1 MKKPAAIGFS
11 LLSGILL
18 FAAWPVS
25 PFTFL
30 IFVAFVPLLYVAEN
44 VENKRLF
51 FLLSFIAMLTWN
63 ASATWWIWNSTDVG
77 SIAAFIANSLLM
89 CLPWWGYRVFR
100 RRFNRRIGYMSLVF
114 FWMTFEY
121 IHLNWQLSWPW
132 LTLGNVFASNPG
144 WVQWYE
150 YTGTSGGTLWVLMV
164 NLLLYEQVR
173 LIADKRFEARR
184 LAAPLAAIVI
194 PFILSWLSMPAVKP
208 NTQTANVVIIQP
220 NIDPYSKFAEGAAG
234 PQVQLLLNQTAGAID
249 SNTKLVI
256 WPETALTGSG
266 VIEDELNT
274 YPTYQPIFAFLRS
287 HPGLTIQT
295 GVEVFKVYGN
305 EKATPT
311 ARRSPSSGVYFDDF
325 NAAVSLQAGQ
335 PLQFYHKSRLVPG
348 VETLPTFLNFMAP
361 VFEQFGGTTG
371 GYGRQAEAGVLKQ
384 PGQPYITAPIICYES
399 IYGEYVGT
407 YVAKGAN
414 LLTIMTNDGW
424 WGNTPGHKQHLQYAR
439 LRAIETRRWVAR
451 SANTG
456 ISAVIN
462 DRGDIMATQPWA
474 TQAVIKYNIPV
485 LTGETFYVAYGDILS
500 KIALVIASLF
510 FAFNLVL
517 LIRERINKKGKKPAH
532 D

>member
-1 MKKPAAIGFS
+1 MKKSAAFGLSF
-11 LLSGILL
+11 LSGVLL
-18 FAAWPVS
+18 WAAWPVS

-30 IFVAFVPLLYVAEN
+30 IFIAFIPLLYLAEK
-44 VENKRLF
+44 VVHKRFF
-51 FLLSFIAMLTWN
+51 FLLCFLAMLTWN
-63 ASATWWIWNSTDVG
+63 AAATWWIWNSTDVG

-100 RRFNRRIGYMSLVF
+100 RRFSRRIGYMCLVF
-114 FWMTFEY
+114 FWMAFEY

-132 LTLGNVFASNPG
+132 LTLGNVFASNAG

-150 YTGTSGGTLWVLMV
+150 YTGTSGGTLWVLIV
-164 NLLLYEQVR
+164 NVLLYEQVR
-173 LIADKRFEARR
+173 LFAENRFSLKRV
-184 LAAPLAAIVI
+184 AAPAAVIII
-194 PFILSWLSMPAVKP
+194 PFILSWLATPAVKP
-208 NTQTANVVIIQP
+208 NTQTANVVIVQP

-234 PQVQLLLNQTAGAID
+234 PQVQLFLRLTAETVDA
-249 SNTKLVI
+249 NTKLVI
-256 WPETALTGSG
+256 WPETALTGIG
-266 VIEDELNT
+266 VIEDELNM
-274 YPTYQPIFAFLRS
+274 YPAYQPIFSFLQS

-295 GVEVFKVYGN
+295 GAEVFKVYGTT
-305 EKATPT
+305 KATPT
-311 ARRSPSSGVYFDDF
+311 ARLSHTQQEYFDNF
-325 NAAVSLQAGQ
+325 NAAASLQAGQ

-371 GYGRQAEAGVLKQ
+371 GYGRQDEAGVFKQ
-384 PGQPYITAPIICYES
+384 PGQPYVTAPIICYES

-424 WGNTPGHKQHLQYAR
+424 WGNTSGHKQHLQYAR

-462 DRGDIMATQPWA
+462 ERGDILATQPWD

-485 LTGETFYVAYGDILS
+485 LTGETFYVAYGDVLS

-510 FAFNLVL
+510 FVYNIVL
-517 LIRERINKKGKKPAH
+517 LVRARVRRDGK
-532 D
+532 